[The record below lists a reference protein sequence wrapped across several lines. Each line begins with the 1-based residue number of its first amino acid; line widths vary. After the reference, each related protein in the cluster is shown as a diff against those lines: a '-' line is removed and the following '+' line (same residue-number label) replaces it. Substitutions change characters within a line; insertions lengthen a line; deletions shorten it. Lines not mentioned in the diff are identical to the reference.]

1 MHFSLRSNAP
11 VICNV
16 MCIDEIMEFFSN
28 PTVSAFFGALFAF
41 LLVTATDWRR
51 RRRTKRL
58 LTYLVSD
65 NIDHARAKLESV
77 RTNIALLK
85 EDNKIT
91 GAPFIRFPTESIK
104 QYQHDILDM
113 LNANEKQALDALV
126 FWMEAIDDLIRNATA
141 KANEVKTLIR
151 HNASIE
157 EKTLLVN
164 EFVDSLEE
172 AESNLNHFIE
182 LAGHYKNGEA
192 YKILEFQHPIGNEHI
207 T

>member
-1 MHFSLRSNAP
+1 
-11 VICNV
+11 
-16 MCIDEIMEFFSN
+16 MEFFSN

-65 NIDHARAKLESV
+65 NIDHARAKIESV
-77 RTNIALLK
+77 RTNLALIK

-91 GAPFIRFPTESIK
+91 GAPFIHFPTESIK
-104 QYQHDILDM
+104 QYQHDILDI

-126 FWMEAIDDLIRNATA
+126 FWMEAIDELISSATE
-141 KANEVKTLIR
+141 KANQIKSLIR
-151 HNASIE
+151 HDASNE
-157 EKTLLVN
+157 EKALLVN
-164 EFVDSLEE
+164 EFIDSLEE
-172 AESNLNHFIE
+172 AEENLKNFIE
-182 LAGHYKNGEA
+182 LAGHYKNGA
-192 YKILEFQHPIGNEHI
+192 PHKVLEFQHPIDNNPI